1 MLEAE
6 TSSSVA
12 AQAPSP
18 SLYERL
24 AAFVPGRQ
32 WGGPAFAHTRRGK
45 ILLPLVSLAFF
56 FGIWQFVGMHTNP
69 ILFTTPVKVVEAF
82 WDLSRTGVLWPAF
95 YGALRDLGIGYGLA
109 AVVGIVVGMAMGRS
123 AIVERMMNPYVNFF
137 QATPLIALVPLV
149 VIWFGVN
156 LEARVAVV
164 FILALW
170 SIIINTSTGVKD
182 TSTSLLDVGRI
193 YKLSPLQVI
202 GHIQLPNAV
211 PHVFAGLR
219 IALGKALIG
228 VMIAQM
234 EISITGLGGIVI
246 NYGNA
251 FKTAYLLAG
260 VVTASL
266 VGVIAAMLL
275 EVIRKRV
282 FPWTEDE
289 GSGGWK
295 AAI

>member
-1 MLEAE
+1 
-6 TSSSVA
+6 VA
-12 AQAPSP
+12 AQVPTP
-18 SLYERL
+18 SLSQRL
-24 AAFVPGRQ
+24 TSFGARRRRAGS
-32 WGGPAFAHTRRGK
+32 FAHTRRGK
-45 ILLPLVSLAFF
+45 ILLPLVSLGIF
-56 FGIWQFVGMHTNP
+56 FGIWQYIGAHTNP
-69 ILFTTPVKVVEAF
+69 ILFTTPVKVGQAF
-82 WDLSRTGVLWPAF
+82 YDLTKTGVLWPAF
-95 YGALRDLGIGYGLA
+95 YGALRDLAIGYGLA
-109 AVVGIVVGMAMGRS
+109 AVVGIVIGMLMGRS
-123 AIVERMMNPYVNFF
+123 AVVERMLNPYVNFF

-149 VIWFGVN
+149 VIWFGVA

-164 FILALW
+164 FILSVW
-170 SIIINTSTGVKD
+170 SIIINTTTGVKD
-182 TSTSLLDVGRI
+182 TSPALLDVGRI
-193 YKLSPLQVI
+193 YKLNPVQVV

-219 IALGKALIG
+219 IALGKGLIG

-234 EISITGLGGIVI
+234 EISVTGLGGIVI

-266 VGVIAAMLL
+266 VGVVAAMLL